1 MKLTGH
7 QEENKKE
14 KEKQTK
20 KTPCICVNICSLL
33 KVLYEMQ
40 MLKTLKMFA
49 VPLSPQ
55 DSNCPNSDRIR
66 KGRSEKCQG
75 VFLFLHQP
83 FKPFVVFKCS
93 SMIADPYP

>member
-7 QEENKKE
+7 QEEKKKKKKE
-14 KEKQTK
+14 KDKQTK
-20 KTPCICVNICSLL
+20 KTSCICVNICSLL

-40 MLKTLKMFA
+40 MLKTLMFA

-55 DSNCPNSDRIR
+55 DSNSPNSDRIR

-75 VFLFLHQP
+75 VFLFFH
-83 FKPFVVFKCS
+83 
-93 SMIADPYP
+93 